1 MKQLEEKY
9 KKKLTDAG
17 VRFIHNYGYLEA
29 ENVPMWKQVL
39 NDFTVQFK

>member
-1 MKQLEEKY
+1 VKQLEEKY

-17 VRFIHNYGYLEA
+17 VRFMHNGYLEA
-29 ENVPMWKQVL
+29 ENVLMWKQVL